1 MGPVVPP
8 QRPTPKK
15 PKFFLPEAHASISKT
30 RQETATSQPD
40 HSNSS
45 NQATVTIS
53 SVLPSRHH
61 RAAKQYRGGNSSQAV
76 ADAKPDTPGFLSE
89 GLRSKIHAA
98 EHS

>member
-1 MGPVVPP
+1 MGPVIPP

-30 RQETATSQPD
+30 RQATAESQPD
-40 HSNSS
+40 SS
-45 NQATVTIS
+45 NQATVTVS